1 MMELMNC
8 IASMNVSNYQMST
21 KQKLLLIMLVDGE
34 HWRAHDRQM
43 FYYENGVWKMK
54 PSLTIEVWD
63 LFLAVEGLLLTVS
76 KHFEDQEGDARPA
89 WNWNAIRDVVSD
101 TIQGHVHD
109 ALHFF
114 GNVAKEASDH
124 LRQVTSNKA
133 WKALWLRRCADM
145 LASFRVNWDSNK
157 VQSLSKLF
165 LLEWDTPLP
174 KSQGVCFRD
183 VYLDADWKP
192 ASKSPSNDCY
202 MHVDYAFYIE
212 NLLQE
217 YPNINLQQ
225 HQEGLRLFLE
235 SLYFQNEHIFQVKL
249 CFLHAAFKK
258 ACTSKM
264 IFEIGKG
271 GDGKGMEAYLDRAV
285 LGEDQS
291 ATLDCGV
298 FLDRQEFRKS
308 AEFAWNK
315 ANVRIQEMDQHAR
328 FVADLWKRFIVDE
341 EIDCRVNY
349 GFTSKRRF
357 GSSMKVQELNFENIP
372 TIEECRDR
380 LQACEHLK
388 RRIVCFRMGKARFVL
403 DDHAVNY
410 EHGVFRLIPQDE
422 LVPFL
427 THPATASCFFRDW
440 CLPFFQENSL
450 DECLKMILDLS
461 HVHEDLVNDTNWL
474 ASRLS
479 GWNGPPPGTDI
490 DLQTE
495 NDELITIVHRKTPMK
510 TFIKEYLISKVEDIP
525 GAVQSTRG
533 RRTKLQFFLSALDHS
548 TIKLFRQHDQHAFE
562 KLLVDWASLA
572 AAMDAHG
579 GALAFGQWKDWG
591 CTFDLRH
598 LQQEWESNLFVD
610 LQNECQGNVTHHGSL
625 SSQIRPTVATLQET
639 VDLEALQAYLESG
652 SDRRTSQLRAY
663 VDRHASEG
671 VRVWRFSTIS
681 VEYYKAP
688 NYGRLLARGPAAQK
702 LTREARGKAFPHAI
716 EIDAACCHPRLLLRK
731 LRDMGLDE
739 AGSFQ
744 MLRLFCENYKSWRS
758 VLAQYLC
765 VDVQEAK
772 KELLRIFYGGNPRF
786 DIPWLRKLGEEV
798 QAAAHLILQD
808 HRHTHLSDLYN
819 DRRHPEFSRLCS
831 LLSFDEADLLD
842 TIRTHAHVK
851 MEVALFDGGI
861 VSCTSVQD
869 LFWLHRACAETSHN
883 IIPVEI
889 KSEPQ
894 SMKTFLH
901 MLVCKNIVNMM
912 EVEIPSTPAN
922 CLLFAVQGVAPH
934 VDLSSLRQVLQDKP
948 ESSLSAHQFNEALA
962 DADSAADTAWQL
974 HCISK
979 DELLSVVPAHPILC
993 HERSGECQGHWW
1005 SFVMIEDEARLFD
1018 SEIPSFEVTA
1028 RWETFASA
1036 LEKSDALTFFELK
1049 QMHLKTTFFE
1059 LKQMHL
1065 KTEMS
1070 MSEAYHLQGRG
1081 RADGSSTVKSVR
1093 TPLKNCALCPETV
1106 LHQPMRCGQKSCQA
1120 SHYYNFV
1127 WSNGIKTNS
1136 LDPNQAEYIFVTA
1149 NTGFH
1154 VSFLAYHDALQFRGY
1169 LSNHA
1174 IAWSQTNALW
1184 ADDHAHA
1191 RFHKD
1196 YALAHDPVHEGHLRD
1211 FHRWWQTIETP
1222 HRMSQSVKEIAVD
1235 GHEKI
1240 ATKCYHEAPARGGR
1254 PRKDG
1259 HVKLFYNGWF
1269 MATHPG
1275 TGVIL
1280 GLFEMKDPENSDVA
1294 AHQLGDRLAG
1304 RVDVPDHPVINLL
1317 KSLPPF
1323 KGSPLPD
1330 WIPGSVCELHTG
1342 KVGGVLKG
1350 GRFLLQRPAG
1360 AVPERLALESEML
1373 LTHKERRRSTAIAA
1387 TLGVA
1392 FAALVGV
1399 SLHLREWLRG
1409 QTEVSR
1415 KTWPQLGVWLLYAPV
1430 LVTPASALPCYGLSN
1445 SPGSTFCVV
1454 AAINLL
1460 FYSDLF
1466 SE

>member
-1 MMELMNC
+1 MSESVGLTQEIEMAMDADYPDGAHLQASSPEVQPPEIDAPPAKFRAFSDVQRSAHLAPPPPDVRPEQAKSLLDVWKNYRTWGSNNYPNLPVHVRTMMELMNC

-89 WNWNAIRDVVSD
+89 WNWNAIRDVVSN

-124 LRQVTSNKA
+124 PRQVTSNKA
-133 WKALWLRRCADM
+133 WKALCLRRCADM
-145 LASFRVNWDSNK
+145 LASFRVNWDSN
-157 VQSLSKLF
+157 
-165 LLEWDTPLP
+165 
-174 KSQGVCFRD
+174 
-183 VYLDADWKP
+183 
-192 ASKSPSNDCY
+192 
-202 MHVDYAFYIE
+202 
-212 NLLQE
+212 
-217 YPNINLQQ
+217 
-225 HQEGLRLFLE
+225 
-235 SLYFQNEHIFQVKL
+235 
-249 CFLHAAFKK
+249 K

-380 LQACEHLK
+380 LQACLK

-479 GWNGPPPGTDI
+479 GWNGPPPG
-490 DLQTE
+490 
-495 NDELITIVHRKTPMK
+495 
-510 TFIKEYLISKVEDIP
+510 
-525 GAVQSTRG
+525 AVQSTRG

-572 AAMDAHG
+572 AAM
-579 GALAFGQWKDWG
+579 
-591 CTFDLRH
+591 
-598 LQQEWESNLFVD
+598 
-610 LQNECQGNVTHHGSL
+610 
-625 SSQIRPTVATLQET
+625 ET

-671 VRVWRFSTIS
+671 VRVGRFSTVS
-681 VEYYKAP
+681 VGYYKAP

-861 VSCTSVQD
+861 VSCTFVQD

-934 VDLSSLRQVLQDKP
+934 VDLSSWRQVLQDKP

-979 DELLSVVPAHPILC
+979 DELLSVVPAHP
-993 HERSGECQGHWW
+993 
-1005 SFVMIEDEARLFD
+1005 LFD
-1018 SEIPSFEVTA
+1018 SEIPSFELTA

-1049 QMHLKTTFFE
+1049 QMHLKT
-1059 LKQMHL
+1059 
-1065 KTEMS
+1065 EMS

-1081 RADGSSTVKSVR
+1081 RAD
-1093 TPLKNCALCPETV
+1093 
-1106 LHQPMRCGQKSCQA
+1106 A

-1174 IAWSQTNALW
+1174 FAWSQTNALW

-1294 AHQLGDRLAG
+1294 LDLVQ
-1304 RVDVPDHPVINLL
+1304 NLL
-1317 KSLPPF
+1317 PHYPKVDAVLYDRACCIFKKAKNTQDLKPAKFWCVDKFHAKGRCNKCKCSPSVVPAIDKWLAAGVQLIFLFVIFLSSDGQVTDPSQLCVSDRCSAMDVQDGKHKPF
-1323 KGSPLPD
+1323 FWKVNVVKNILEQRPRYDWILWIDCDAFFMDPGRTIDSVIHMYSANTTAASRLGPRRFGEDLQKQALRQRVEGSPGPE
-1330 WIPGSVCELHTG
+1330 GS
-1342 KVGGVLKG
+1342 
-1350 GRFLLQRPAG
+1350 PAE
-1360 AVPERLALESEML
+1360 V
-1373 LTHKERRRSTAIAA
+1373 A
-1387 TLGVA
+1387 TDSSGINN
-1392 FAALVGV
+1392 
-1399 SLHLREWLRG
+1399 
-1409 QTEVSR
+1409 
-1415 KTWPQLGVWLLYAPV
+1415 GVWLMKNTAWSHDFLVRWWHSEILQGPGENHNCSDQSTMQHQLLYENSMTIDDSWDSVEAPIWV
-1430 LVTPASALPCYGLSN
+1430 PQVR
-1445 SPGSTFCVV
+1445 V
-1454 AAINLL
+1454 AAQEHLQSFHAATAATVASREWQEGDFIKHHPGCHYYKPPCQQLYLEAHENFLRKL
-1460 FYSDLF
+1460 QAMR
-1466 SE
+1466 

>member
-1 MMELMNC
+1 MSESVGLTQEIEMAMDADYPDGAHLHASSPEVQPPEIDAPPAKRLRGRDLFRAFSDVQRSAHLAPPPPDVRPEQAKSLLDVWKNYRTWGSNNYPNLPVHVRTMMELMNC

-315 ANVRIQEMDQHAR
+315 ANVRIQE
-328 FVADLWKRFIVDE
+328 
-341 EIDCRVNY
+341 
-349 GFTSKRRF
+349 
-357 GSSMKVQELNFENIP
+357 LNFENIP

-671 VRVWRFSTIS
+671 VRVGRFSTIS

-765 VDVQEAK
+765 IDVQEAK
-772 KELLRIFYGGNPRF
+772 KELIRIFYGGNPRF

-1049 QMHLKTTFFE
+1049 QT
-1059 LKQMHL
+1059 HL

-1093 TPLKNCALCPETV
+1093 TPLKNC
-1106 LHQPMRCGQKSCQA
+1106 PMRCGQKSCQA

-1127 WSNGIKTNS
+1127 WSNGIKTKS

-1196 YALAHDPVHEGHLRD
+1196 YALARLLWNVMSELSVMWKSTMPSTSIQKLRTIRVDDPVHEGHLRD

-1294 AHQLGDRLAG
+1294 LNLVQ
-1304 RVDVPDHPVINLL
+1304 NLL
-1317 KSLPPF
+1317 PHYPKVDAVLYDRACSIF
-1323 KGSPLPD
+1323 K
-1330 WIPGSVCELHTG
+1330 
-1342 KVGGVLKG
+1342 K
-1350 GRFLLQRPAG
+1350 
-1360 AVPERLALESEML
+1360 
-1373 LTHKERRRSTAIAA
+1373 KE
-1387 TLGVA
+1387 G
-1392 FAALVGV
+1392 
-1399 SLHLREWLRG
+1399 
-1409 QTEVSR
+1409 
-1415 KTWPQLGVWLLYAPV
+1415 
-1430 LVTPASALPCYGLSN
+1430 
-1445 SPGSTFCVV
+1445 
-1454 AAINLL
+1454 
-1460 FYSDLF
+1460 
-1466 SE
+1466 

>member
-1 MMELMNC
+1 MSESVGLTQEIEMAMDADYPDGAHLQASSPEVQPPEIDAPPAKRLRGRDLFRAFSDVQRSAHLAPPPPDVRPEQAKSLLDVWKNYRTWGSNNYPNLPVHVRTMMELMNC

-21 KQKLLLIMLVDGE
+21 KQKLLLIMLVAGE

-76 KHFEDQEGDARPA
+76 EHFEDQEGDARPA

-422 LVPFL
+422 L
-427 THPATASCFFRDW
+427 
-440 CLPFFQENSL
+440 ENSL

-510 TFIKEYLISKVEDIP
+510 TFIKEYVISKVEDIP

-548 TIKLFRQHDQHAFE
+548 TIKLFRQHDQHAVE

-671 VRVWRFSTIS
+671 VRVGRFSTIS

-765 VDVQEAK
+765 IDVQEAK
-772 KELLRIFYGGNPRF
+772 KELIRIFYGGNSRF

-974 HCISK
+974 HCIPK

-1081 RADGSSTVKSVR
+1081 RADG
-1093 TPLKNCALCPETV
+1093 PETV

-1169 LSNHA
+1169 LSKHA

-1196 YALAHDPVHEGHLRD
+1196 YALARLLWNVMSELSVMWKSTMPSTSIQKLRTIRVDDPVHEGHLRD

-1294 AHQLGDRLAG
+1294 LNLVQ
-1304 RVDVPDHPVINLL
+1304 NLL
-1317 KSLPPF
+1317 PHYPKVDAVLYDRACSIF
-1323 KGSPLPD
+1323 K
-1330 WIPGSVCELHTG
+1330 
-1342 KVGGVLKG
+1342 K
-1350 GRFLLQRPAG
+1350 
-1360 AVPERLALESEML
+1360 
-1373 LTHKERRRSTAIAA
+1373 KE
-1387 TLGVA
+1387 G
-1392 FAALVGV
+1392 
-1399 SLHLREWLRG
+1399 
-1409 QTEVSR
+1409 
-1415 KTWPQLGVWLLYAPV
+1415 
-1430 LVTPASALPCYGLSN
+1430 
-1445 SPGSTFCVV
+1445 
-1454 AAINLL
+1454 
-1460 FYSDLF
+1460 
-1466 SE
+1466 

>member
-1 MMELMNC
+1 MQRSAHLAPPPPDVRPEQAKSLLDVWKNYRTWGSNNYPNLPVHVRTMMELMNC

-548 TIKLFRQHDQHAFE
+548 TIILFRQHDQHAFE

-671 VRVWRFSTIS
+671 VRVGRFSTIS

-772 KELLRIFYGGNPRF
+772 KELIRIFYGGNPRF

-1049 QMHLKTTFFE
+1049 QMHLKT
-1059 LKQMHL
+1059 
-1065 KTEMS
+1065 EMS

-1093 TPLKNCALCPETV
+1093 TPLKNCALCGSCLYPKRKQFSTATVYRLEGPETV

-1196 YALAHDPVHEGHLRD
+1196 YALARLLV
-1211 FHRWWQTIETP
+1211 W
-1222 HRMSQSVKEIAVD
+1222 MK
-1235 GHEKI
+1235 KI
-1240 ATKCYHEAPARGGR
+1240 ASIY
-1254 PRKDG
+1254 
-1259 HVKLFYNGWF
+1259 
-1269 MATHPG
+1269 
-1275 TGVIL
+1275 
-1280 GLFEMKDPENSDVA
+1280 
-1294 AHQLGDRLAG
+1294 
-1304 RVDVPDHPVINLL
+1304 
-1317 KSLPPF
+1317 
-1323 KGSPLPD
+1323 
-1330 WIPGSVCELHTG
+1330 
-1342 KVGGVLKG
+1342 
-1350 GRFLLQRPAG
+1350 
-1360 AVPERLALESEML
+1360 
-1373 LTHKERRRSTAIAA
+1373 
-1387 TLGVA
+1387 
-1392 FAALVGV
+1392 
-1399 SLHLREWLRG
+1399 
-1409 QTEVSR
+1409 
-1415 KTWPQLGVWLLYAPV
+1415 
-1430 LVTPASALPCYGLSN
+1430 
-1445 SPGSTFCVV
+1445 
-1454 AAINLL
+1454 
-1460 FYSDLF
+1460 
-1466 SE
+1466 

>member
-1 MMELMNC
+1 TMARDGMVRKYDEIILRYANVQPFIPRVDDIVPKNIWERQMQRARELLRSIQVCDEEGRRQDLHRIVRRLCPFESVGLTQEIEMAMDADYPDGAHLQASSPEVQPPEIDAPPAKFRAFSDVQRSAHLAPPPPDVRPEQAKSLLDVWKNYRTWGSNNYPNLPVHVRTMMELMNC

-548 TIKLFRQHDQHAFE
+548 TIKLFRQH
-562 KLLVDWASLA
+562 
-572 AAMDAHG
+572 
-579 GALAFGQWKDWG
+579 
-591 CTFDLRH
+591 
-598 LQQEWESNLFVD
+598 
-610 LQNECQGNVTHHGSL
+610 
-625 SSQIRPTVATLQET
+625 ET

-671 VRVWRFSTIS
+671 VRVGRFSTVS
-681 VEYYKAP
+681 VGYYKAP

-772 KELLRIFYGGNPRF
+772 KELIRIFYGGNPRF

-819 DRRHPEFSRLCS
+819 DRRHPEFSRPCS

-901 MLVCKNIVNMM
+901 MLVRKNIVNMM

-948 ESSLSAHQFNEALA
+948 ESSLSAHQFNGALA

-1049 QMHLKTTFFE
+1049 QMHLKT
-1059 LKQMHL
+1059 
-1065 KTEMS
+1065 EMS

-1093 TPLKNCALCPETV
+1093 TPLKNCALCGSCLYPKRKQFSTATVYRLEGPETV

-1174 IAWSQTNALW
+1174 I
-1184 ADDHAHA
+1184 
-1191 RFHKD
+1191 
-1196 YALAHDPVHEGHLRD
+1196 
-1211 FHRWWQTIETP
+1211 
-1222 HRMSQSVKEIAVD
+1222 SVKEIAVD

-1280 GLFEMKDPENSDVA
+1280 GLFEMKDPENSDV
-1294 AHQLGDRLAG
+1294 
-1304 RVDVPDHPVINLL
+1304 
-1317 KSLPPF
+1317 
-1323 KGSPLPD
+1323 
-1330 WIPGSVCELHTG
+1330 
-1342 KVGGVLKG
+1342 
-1350 GRFLLQRPAG
+1350 
-1360 AVPERLALESEML
+1360 
-1373 LTHKERRRSTAIAA
+1373 
-1387 TLGVA
+1387 
-1392 FAALVGV
+1392 
-1399 SLHLREWLRG
+1399 
-1409 QTEVSR
+1409 
-1415 KTWPQLGVWLLYAPV
+1415 
-1430 LVTPASALPCYGLSN
+1430 
-1445 SPGSTFCVV
+1445 
-1454 AAINLL
+1454 
-1460 FYSDLF
+1460 
-1466 SE
+1466 

>member
-1 MMELMNC
+1 
-8 IASMNVSNYQMST
+8 
-21 KQKLLLIMLVDGE
+21 
-34 HWRAHDRQM
+34 
-43 FYYENGVWKMK
+43 
-54 PSLTIEVWD
+54 
-63 LFLAVEGLLLTVS
+63 
-76 KHFEDQEGDARPA
+76 
-89 WNWNAIRDVVSD
+89 
-101 TIQGHVHD
+101 
-109 ALHFF
+109 
-114 GNVAKEASDH
+114 
-124 LRQVTSNKA
+124 
-133 WKALWLRRCADM
+133 
-145 LASFRVNWDSNK
+145 
-157 VQSLSKLF
+157 
-165 LLEWDTPLP
+165 
-174 KSQGVCFRD
+174 
-183 VYLDADWKP
+183 
-192 ASKSPSNDCY
+192 
-202 MHVDYAFYIE
+202 
-212 NLLQE
+212 
-217 YPNINLQQ
+217 
-225 HQEGLRLFLE
+225 
-235 SLYFQNEHIFQVKL
+235 
-249 CFLHAAFKK
+249 
-258 ACTSKM
+258 
-264 IFEIGKG
+264 
-271 GDGKGMEAYLDRAV
+271 
-285 LGEDQS
+285 
-291 ATLDCGV
+291 
-298 FLDRQEFRKS
+298 
-308 AEFAWNK
+308 
-315 ANVRIQEMDQHAR
+315 
-328 FVADLWKRFIVDE
+328 
-341 EIDCRVNY
+341 
-349 GFTSKRRF
+349 
-357 GSSMKVQELNFENIP
+357 
-372 TIEECRDR
+372 
-380 LQACEHLK
+380 
-388 RRIVCFRMGKARFVL
+388 
-403 DDHAVNY
+403 
-410 EHGVFRLIPQDE
+410 
-422 LVPFL
+422 
-427 THPATASCFFRDW
+427 
-440 CLPFFQENSL
+440 
-450 DECLKMILDLS
+450 
-461 HVHEDLVNDTNWL
+461 
-474 ASRLS
+474 
-479 GWNGPPPGTDI
+479 
-490 DLQTE
+490 
-495 NDELITIVHRKTPMK
+495 
-510 TFIKEYLISKVEDIP
+510 
-525 GAVQSTRG
+525 
-533 RRTKLQFFLSALDHS
+533 
-548 TIKLFRQHDQHAFE
+548 
-562 KLLVDWASLA
+562 
-572 AAMDAHG
+572 MDAHG

-671 VRVWRFSTIS
+671 VRAGRFSTIS

-772 KELLRIFYGGNPRF
+772 KELIRIFYGGNPRF

-1049 QMHLKTTFFE
+1049 QMHLKT
-1059 LKQMHL
+1059 
-1065 KTEMS
+1065 EMS

-1093 TPLKNCALCPETV
+1093 TPLKNCALCGSCLYPKRKQFSTATVYRLEGPETV

-1196 YALAHDPVHEGHLRD
+1196 YALARLLV
-1211 FHRWWQTIETP
+1211 W
-1222 HRMSQSVKEIAVD
+1222 MK
-1235 GHEKI
+1235 KI
-1240 ATKCYHEAPARGGR
+1240 ASIY
-1254 PRKDG
+1254 
-1259 HVKLFYNGWF
+1259 
-1269 MATHPG
+1269 
-1275 TGVIL
+1275 
-1280 GLFEMKDPENSDVA
+1280 
-1294 AHQLGDRLAG
+1294 
-1304 RVDVPDHPVINLL
+1304 
-1317 KSLPPF
+1317 
-1323 KGSPLPD
+1323 
-1330 WIPGSVCELHTG
+1330 
-1342 KVGGVLKG
+1342 
-1350 GRFLLQRPAG
+1350 
-1360 AVPERLALESEML
+1360 
-1373 LTHKERRRSTAIAA
+1373 
-1387 TLGVA
+1387 
-1392 FAALVGV
+1392 
-1399 SLHLREWLRG
+1399 
-1409 QTEVSR
+1409 
-1415 KTWPQLGVWLLYAPV
+1415 
-1430 LVTPASALPCYGLSN
+1430 
-1445 SPGSTFCVV
+1445 
-1454 AAINLL
+1454 
-1460 FYSDLF
+1460 
-1466 SE
+1466 